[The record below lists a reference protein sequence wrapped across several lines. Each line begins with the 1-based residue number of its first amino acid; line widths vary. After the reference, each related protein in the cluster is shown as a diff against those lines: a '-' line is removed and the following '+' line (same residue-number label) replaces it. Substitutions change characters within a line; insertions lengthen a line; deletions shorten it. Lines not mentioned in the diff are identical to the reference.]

1 MYKDLFKISKEEK
14 EHIKSVY
21 KDVLYKEIDKA
32 NYTKEKNCKIVIE
45 GDNYYTN
52 KMTLTLNKEQ
62 SIEAEIKVLE
72 KLKEDSITLNLIA
85 NKIKTINQNSE
96 YASVNKLNEEIQ
108 KYIENLQ
115 KEEKNN
121 DEYIKVEIYEYNGKT
136 IRLDLYIKEEKKLQL
151 EYIDKNGTK
160 KLNINQLFTKNESGA
175 IIYDIKTSLL
185 GANDISITKNGDN
198 IKIDAQLY
206 DVKEIYKNILDETK
220 DNYSKQNE
228 NESNNITK
236 SDIEEI
242 QKIYDQYD
250 QVNSKLMKIGISFEI
265 QKQSDN
271 NEQILVYGN
280 ICGSKLGV
288 KLNAEKNFTDDLG
301 EIPTIDDKNCVIMN
315 KYSKEKIE
323 GIAKLLTTKTLNL
336 IKQKIK

>member
-1 MYKDLFKISKEEK
+1 M
-14 EHIKSVY
+14 
-21 KDVLYKEIDKA
+21 
-32 NYTKEKNCKIVIE
+32 
-45 GDNYYTN
+45 
-52 KMTLTLNKEQ
+52 
-62 SIEAEIKVLE
+62 
-72 KLKEDSITLNLIA
+72 
-85 NKIKTINQNSE
+85 
-96 YASVNKLNEEIQ
+96 
-108 KYIENLQ
+108 
-115 KEEKNN
+115 
-121 DEYIKVEIYEYNGKT
+121 
-136 IRLDLYIKEEKKLQL
+136 DLYIKEEKKLQL

-288 KLNAEKNFTDDLG
+288 KLNVEKNFTDDLG
-301 EIPTIDDKNCVIMN
+301 EIPTIDDKNCVC
-315 KYSKEKIE
+315 
-323 GIAKLLTTKTLNL
+323 LLYTSPSPRDLT
-336 IKQKIK
+336 

>member
-1 MYKDLFKISKEEK
+1 M
-14 EHIKSVY
+14 
-21 KDVLYKEIDKA
+21 
-32 NYTKEKNCKIVIE
+32 
-45 GDNYYTN
+45 
-52 KMTLTLNKEQ
+52 
-62 SIEAEIKVLE
+62 
-72 KLKEDSITLNLIA
+72 
-85 NKIKTINQNSE
+85 
-96 YASVNKLNEEIQ
+96 
-108 KYIENLQ
+108 
-115 KEEKNN
+115 
-121 DEYIKVEIYEYNGKT
+121 
-136 IRLDLYIKEEKKLQL
+136 
-151 EYIDKNGTK
+151 
-160 KLNINQLFTKNESGA
+160 
-175 IIYDIKTSLL
+175 
-185 GANDISITKNGDN
+185 
-198 IKIDAQLY
+198 Y

-280 ICGSKLGV
+280 ICG
-288 KLNAEKNFTDDLG
+288 
-301 EIPTIDDKNCVIMN
+301 KNCVIMN